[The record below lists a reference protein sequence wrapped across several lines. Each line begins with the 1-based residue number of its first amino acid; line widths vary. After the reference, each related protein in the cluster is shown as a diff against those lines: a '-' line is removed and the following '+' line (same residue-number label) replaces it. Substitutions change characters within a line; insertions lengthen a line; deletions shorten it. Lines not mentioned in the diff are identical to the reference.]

1 MAYYKKGYGSRGRR
15 DWDYDTKKNDPK
27 YELVVLPVESE
38 EGRTGEIVI
47 KTKVVGVTYEGRQ
60 SVIENMS
67 EFEELDLVRN
77 RNNEK
82 DKNAIA
88 VFYEDDQI
96 GFLCREL
103 AEKLAP
109 LMDDGNEFSCVVS
122 EITGGDNGFSYGVNI
137 EIRQEGDTDENL
149 FLHRFF

>member
-1 MAYYKKGYGSRGRR
+1 MAYYRKGYGSRRRR

-27 YELVVLPVESE
+27 YEVVVLPVEGE
-38 EGRTGEIVI
+38 EDRTGEIVI

-60 SVIENMS
+60 SVIANMS
-67 EFEELDLVRN
+67 EFDELDLVRN
-77 RNNEK
+77 RNNGR

-96 GFLCREL
+96 GFLCKEL

-109 LMDDGNEFSCVVS
+109 LMDEGKEFSCEVS
-122 EITGGDNGFSYGVNI
+122 EITGGKNGLSYGVNI

>member
-27 YELVVLPVESE
+27 YELVVLPVEGE

-67 EFEELDLVRN
+67 ECISN
-77 RNNEK
+77 
-82 DKNAIA
+82 
-88 VFYEDDQI
+88 
-96 GFLCREL
+96 
-103 AEKLAP
+103 
-109 LMDDGNEFSCVVS
+109 SCS
-122 EITGGDNGFSYGVNI
+122 SK
-137 EIRQEGDTDENL
+137 
-149 FLHRFF
+149 

>member
-1 MAYYKKGYGSRGRR
+1 MAYYRNRYGTRRRR
-15 DWDYDTKKNDPK
+15 DWDRDCRKDDPK
-27 YELVVLPVESE
+27 FEVVVLPVEGE

-47 KTKVVGVTYEGRQ
+47 RTKVVGVTYEGRQ
-60 SVIENMS
+60 SVIATMS
-67 EFEELDLVRN
+67 EFDELELIRN
-77 RNNEK
+77 RNNER
-82 DKNAIA
+82 DENAIA

-109 LMDDGNEFSCVVS
+109 LMDEGNEFSCEVS
-122 EITGGDNGFSYGVNI
+122 EITGGENGLSYGVKI
-137 EIRQEGDTDENL
+137 EIKQSGDFDETL

>member
-1 MAYYKKGYGSRGRR
+1 MAYYRKGYGSRRRR

-27 YELVVLPVESE
+27 YELVVLPVEDE
-38 EGRTGEIVI
+38 EDRTGEIVI

-60 SVIENMS
+60 SVIATMS
-67 EFEELDLVRN
+67 DFDDLDLVRN
-77 RNNEK
+77 RNNER

-109 LMDDGNEFSCVVS
+109 LMDEGNEVSCEVS
-122 EITGGDNGFSYGVNI
+122 EITGGENGLSYGVNI

-149 FLHRFF
+149 FLHHFF

>member
-1 MAYYKKGYGSRGRR
+1 MAYYRKEYRPEK
-15 DWDYDTKKNDPK
+15 K
-27 YELVVLPVESE
+27 YELVVLPVEGE

-60 SVIENMS
+60 SVIAAMS
-67 EFEELDLVRN
+67 EFDELDLVRN
-77 RNNEK
+77 RNNER

-109 LMDDGNEFSCVVS
+109 LMDEGKEFSCEVS
-122 EITGGDNGFSYGVNI
+122 EITGGGSGLSYGVNI
-137 EIRQEGDTDENL
+137 EIRQVGDTDENL
-149 FLHRFF
+149 FLHHFF

>member
-1 MAYYKKGYGSRGRR
+1 MAYYRKEYRPEK
-15 DWDYDTKKNDPK
+15 K
-27 YELVVLPVESE
+27 YELVVLPVKGE
-38 EGRTGEIVI
+38 EDRTGEIVI

-60 SVIENMS
+60 SVIANMS
-67 EFEELDLVRN
+67 EFDELDLVRN

-82 DKNAIA
+82 DENAIA

-96 GFLCREL
+96 GFLCKEL

-109 LMDDGNEFSCVVS
+109 LMDEGKEFSCEVS
-122 EITGGDNGFSYGVNI
+122 EITGGKNGLSYGVNI

>member
-1 MAYYKKGYGSRGRR
+1 MAYYRKGYGSRRRR

-27 YELVVLPVESE
+27 YELVVLPVEGE
-38 EGRTGEIVI
+38 EDRTGEIVI

-60 SVIENMS
+60 SVIANMS
-67 EFEELDLVRN
+67 EFDELDLVRN
-77 RNNEK
+77 RNNAR

-109 LMDDGNEFSCVVS
+109 LMDEGKEFSCEVS
-122 EITGGDNGFSYGVNI
+122 EITGGENGLSYGVNI

-149 FLHRFF
+149 FLHHFF

>member
-1 MAYYKKGYGSRGRR
+1 MAYYRKGYGSRRRR

-27 YELVVLPVESE
+27 YEVVVLPVKGE
-38 EGRTGEIVI
+38 EDRTGEIVI

-60 SVIENMS
+60 SVIANMS
-67 EFEELDLVRN
+67 EFDELDLVRN
-77 RNNEK
+77 RNNGR

-109 LMDDGNEFSCVVS
+109 LMDDGNEFSCEVS
-122 EITGGDNGFSYGVNI
+122 EITGGGSGLSYGVNI
-137 EIRQEGDTDENL
+137 EIRQVGDTDENL
-149 FLHRFF
+149 FLHHFF

>member
-1 MAYYKKGYGSRGRR
+1 MAYYRNRYGSGRHRNWDR
-15 DWDYDTKKNDPK
+15 DYRKDAPK
-27 YELVVLPVESE
+27 YEVVVLPVVGEQ
-38 EGRTGEIVI
+38 GRTGEIVI

-60 SVIENMS
+60 SVIANMS
-67 EFEELDLVRN
+67 EFDELELIRN
-77 RNNEK
+77 RNNGR

-109 LMDDGNEFSCVVS
+109 LMDEGKEFSCEVS
-122 EITGGDNGFSYGVNI
+122 EITGGKNGLSYGVNI

>member
-1 MAYYKKGYGSRGRR
+1 MAYYRNRYGSGRR
-15 DWDYDTKKNDPK
+15 RNWDRDYRKDDPK
-27 YELVVLPVESE
+27 FEVVVLPVEGE

-60 SVIENMS
+60 SVIAAMS
-67 EFEELDLVRN
+67 EFDELDLVRN
-77 RNNEK
+77 RNNER

-109 LMDDGNEFSCVVS
+109 LMDDGNEFSCEVS
-122 EITGGDNGFSYGVNI
+122 EITGGGSGLSYGVNI
-137 EIRQEGDTDENL
+137 EIRQVGDTDENL
-149 FLHRFF
+149 FLHHFF